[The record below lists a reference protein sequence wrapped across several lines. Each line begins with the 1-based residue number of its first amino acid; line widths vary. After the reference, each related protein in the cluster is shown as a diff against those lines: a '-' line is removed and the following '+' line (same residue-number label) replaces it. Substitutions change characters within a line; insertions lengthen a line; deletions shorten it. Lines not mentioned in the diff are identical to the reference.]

1 MRELT
6 ASLVCHAIVA
16 LKGERASVRTS
27 LISIG
32 VVFTGG
38 GGGVVLVVGVVSVP
52 VVDVPPSPGFDS
64 TANLRGPELKV
75 TTSPFGG
82 AGAVAAACSSTLS
95 VWDASTL

>member
-32 VVFTGG
+32 VVFTG

-82 AGAVAAACSSTLS
+82 AGAAAAACSSTLS

>member
-32 VVFTGG
+32 VVFTG